1 MFLFNKVT
9 ILLHILAAAA
19 SSDNWF
25 EGIVSTIFVWSADV
39 TETAPTGGNVGDVY
53 VGASVNIPSYHVSKQ
68 ISSQEK
74 STKMLRG
81 YTPFVYSSVPGWFRA
96 DYSNISGESLVIQ
109 IAIGR
114 HRAIGIDSETDR
126 CDWGNAPAG

>member
-1 MFLFNKVT
+1 MSYLVFLNTDCITLLFCMFFIQQGNDFAT
-9 ILLHILAAAA
+9 HSG
-19 SSDNWF
+19 SSSLIRQLVRGYCVHHF
-25 EGIVSTIFVWSADV
+25 CLVSADV

-81 YTPFVYSSVPGWFRA
+81 YTPFVYSSVPG
-96 DYSNISGESLVIQ
+96 
-109 IAIGR
+109 
-114 HRAIGIDSETDR
+114 
-126 CDWGNAPAG
+126 